1 MDTLDKFNQE
11 DQEVL
16 ALVNKNYARARRE
29 SIEREQEERLR
40 QTKIKYQTRPKN
52 KQRDFVKKAIIGIV
66 ATATVLGV
74 GSKMIDIAKDNV
86 ARNEFVNIVADHVN
100 DNVVYTNT
108 LSSDGNGYTWYY
120 DDVRK
125 IAQETLNENKDIDI
139 DTRIYGTYLGLND
152 YQRDEYMDKI
162 MHELQ
167 DIVTENPLDYT
178 EEEVRACNHT
188 NFTDYLAS
196 LGMEKDDYIRFMRDV
211 TLAYGQNDIEKVQEL
226 LTKLNGGGR

>member
-74 GSKMIDIAKDNV
+74 GSKMIDITKDNV
-86 ARNEFVNIVADHVN
+86 TRNEFVNIVADHVN

-152 YQRDEYMDKI
+152 
-162 MHELQ
+162 
-167 DIVTENPLDYT
+167 
-178 EEEVRACNHT
+178 
-188 NFTDYLAS
+188 
-196 LGMEKDDYIRFMRDV
+196 
-211 TLAYGQNDIEKVQEL
+211 
-226 LTKLNGGGR
+226 